1 VGSLATVPS
10 QGYFEVTA
18 GPQTYAFS
26 FCGNLVGALCGP
38 AGAQYPTGSMALKS
52 IVGGCLQSYGLAT
65 NASATLLASDPT
77 QGVTVTYAGGP
88 QCSDLST
95 AYTVINL
102 VCDRTTPATVVGA
115 RVLQQDCAIEVNLR
129 SAAACPYAK
138 ARVVTP
144 LGGGYIA
151 LIVIVSALSL
161 YCVAGV
167 GWKRYRSGASG
178 IEAVPHIDSLRKA
191 YAAAARLVGRVTGR
205 GGAGG
210 GDGYYVAAGGDV
222 VEDYS

>member
-1 VGSLATVPS
+1 MGSLPS
-10 QGYFEVTA
+10 LSPNGYYEVTA
-18 GPQTYAFS
+18 GPQTYAFG
-26 FCGNLVGALCGP
+26 FCGNLNGALCGP
-38 AGAQYPTGSMALKS
+38 VGAQYPAGSMALKPV
-52 IVGGCLQSYGLAT
+52 VGGCLQSFGLAT
-65 NASATLLASDPT
+65 NASAKLLASDPN

-88 QCSDLST
+88 PCSDLST

-102 VCDRTTPATVVGA
+102 VCDRSTPVTVVNA
-115 RVLQQDCAIEVNLR
+115 RVLQQDCAIEVNVR
-129 SAAACPYAK
+129 SAAACPYPK

-178 IEAVPHIDSLRKA
+178 IEAVPHIDTLRRV
-191 YAAAARLVGRVTGR
+191 YAAAGRAVGRVTGR
-205 GGAGG
+205 GGAGA